1 MVAQWNPLNVT
12 TELLIWHGI
21 LTGVNEERVG
31 IYIHTIKNFLKKW
44 IEEMI
49 VWMKRDGRKIIIYG
63 CAARAT
69 EGGIEHRKAGRDALT
84 IVVIHGRNKTWN
96 KAHEKKVE
104 HGETKH
110 LSLSTKKKIK
120 EKRLVLLVW
129 LVDLR
134 WWV

>member
-1 MVAQWNPLNVT
+1 
-12 TELLIWHGI
+12 
-21 LTGVNEERVG
+21 
-31 IYIHTIKNFLKKW
+31 
-44 IEEMI
+44 
-49 VWMKRDGRKIIIYG
+49 MKRDGRKNISTG
-63 CAARAT
+63 VLHGPRR
-69 EGGIEHRKAGRDALT
+69 EGGVEHRKAGRDALT